1 MFQPDSFLIR
11 FLTKTCDLLFLNIMF
26 VLSCVTIIFS
36 GAAVT
41 SLYAVTLKMIR
52 GQDYAPVK
60 DFLRALRENF
70 LPSFPAAILL
80 LVDVTLLA
88 ILRAALYAETLL
100 MPPTMFVLLSFA
112 ADLLTALLSWLFPL
126 LARFENTFSR
136 HLNNAVRLAL
146 VNLPVTFLSFRIPN
160 QREEKKEIQPAGN
173 QLGRYQPD
181 IIRRILRFM
190 EYNVQR
196 AIRLLPETAAR
207 KLTANP
213 SKPLRQRHRRNQ
225 QIEICQKFQPFYLRI
240 KHRR

>member
-26 VLSCVTIIFS
+26 VLSCVTIVFS

-100 MPPTMFVLLSFA
+100 MPPALFVLLAIITIF
-112 ADLLTALLSWLFPL
+112 LTALLSWLFPL

-136 HLNNAVRLAL
+136 HLNNAVRLSL
-146 VNLPVTFLSFRIPN
+146 VNLPVTFLLTAVN
-160 QREEKKEIQPAGN
+160 
-173 QLGRYQPD
+173 
-181 IIRRILRFM
+181 
-190 EYNVQR
+190 
-196 AIRLLPETAAR
+196 LLPLLLCLLIPPSLGVVFAFWLLFGFAAG
-207 KLTANP
+207 AWVN
-213 SKPLRQRHRRNQ
+213 S
-225 QIEICQKFQPFYLRI
+225 FYLNRI
-240 KHRR
+240 FQSLQGG